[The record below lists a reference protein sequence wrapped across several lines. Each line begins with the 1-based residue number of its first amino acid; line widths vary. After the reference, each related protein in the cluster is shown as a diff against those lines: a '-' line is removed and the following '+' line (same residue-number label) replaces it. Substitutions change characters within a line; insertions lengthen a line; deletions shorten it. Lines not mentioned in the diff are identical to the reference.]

1 MVCMRAFKSIVA
13 RLRQSLIGVLVLCG
27 LWQTVA
33 AQPITI
39 AVSRSSLSLPLYVA
53 EAQRYFAAEGLAV
66 TLQECIG
73 GPRCF
78 QSLLQGQVP
87 LATVAELSVMFAS
100 FDRSDHVILGTF
112 ATANN
117 DLKLLTRRSSG
128 LQTAA
133 QLAGKRIG
141 TVKGSGAH
149 YFLDSALLLH
159 GVDPKRIELVL
170 LPPEQVGP
178 ALIEGRIDA
187 AAIWEPFGQ
196 QTLRKLGADGL
207 QLPTPRIYTL
217 TFNLVASRSFAL
229 ERSADLPKLLRA
241 LGRAQTFIE
250 EKPTL
255 AQSLLRA
262 RLQEDQAYIEATWKD
277 FDYRLSLEQSLMS
290 TLEGQARW
298 AVREGHVPAGSRVPN
313 FMRFVELGPLRAVAP
328 TAVTLH
334 K

>member
-1 MVCMRAFKSIVA
+1 MVCLRAFKSTA
-13 RLRQSLIGVLVLCG
+13 AGLRCSLIGALALFGPLHSVM
-27 LWQTVA
+27 
-33 AQPITI
+33 AQPIAI

-53 EAQRYFAAEGLAV
+53 DAQRHFAAEGLAV

-100 FDRSDHVILGTF
+100 FERSDHVILGTF

-117 DLKLLTRRSSG
+117 DVKLLTRRSSG
-128 LQTAA
+128 LQSAS

-149 YFLDSALLLH
+149 YFLDSALLFH

-178 ALIEGRIDA
+178 ALLEGRIDA

-196 QTLRKLGADGL
+196 QILRKLGADGL

-241 LGRAQTFIE
+241 LARAQTFIDE
-250 EKPTL
+250 QP
-255 AQSLLRA
+255 AQAQALLRT
-262 RLQEDQAYIEATWKD
+262 RLQEDQAYIDATWKD
-277 FDYRLSLEQSLMS
+277 FDYRLSLEQSLLS

-298 AVREGHVPAGSRVPN
+298 AMREGHVPAASRVAN
-313 FMRFVELGPLRAVAP
+313 FMRVIEIAPLQAVAP
-328 TAVTLH
+328 AAVTLH

>member
-1 MVCMRAFKSIVA
+1 MVCMRAFKSVVA
-13 RLRQSLIGVLVLCG
+13 RSRCWIIGGLALCG

-53 EAQRYFAAEGLAV
+53 ESKRYFAAEGLVV

-117 DLKLLTRRSSG
+117 DLKLLTRKSAG
-128 LQTAA
+128 LQSAS

-149 YFLDSALLLH
+149 YFLDSALLFH
-159 GVDPKRIELVL
+159 GVDPKRVELVL

-196 QTLRKLGADGL
+196 QILRKLGGDGL

-217 TFNLVASRSFAL
+217 TFNLVAARQFAL
-229 ERSADLPKLLRA
+229 ERAADLPKLLRA
-241 LGRAQTFIE
+241 LARAQTFIDE
-250 EKPTL
+250 QP
-255 AQSLLRA
+255 AQAQALLRT

-277 FDYRLSLEQSLMS
+277 FDYRLSLEQSLLS

-313 FMRFVELGPLRAVAP
+313 FMRFVELGPLQAVAP
-328 TAVTLH
+328 AAVTLH

>member
-1 MVCMRAFKSIVA
+1 MVCMRTFKAILA
-13 RLRQSLIGVLVLCG
+13 RLRCTLIVGLALSG
-27 LWQTVA
+27 LWQPVV
-33 AQPITI
+33 AQPMTI

-53 EAQRYFAAEGLAV
+53 DAQRYFAAEGLAV

-87 LATVAELSVMFAS
+87 LATVADLTLVFAS
-100 FDRSDHVILGTF
+100 FERSDHVILGTF
-112 ATANN
+112 TTASN
-117 DLKLLTRRSSG
+117 DLKLLTRRSTG
-128 LQTAA
+128 LQSAA
-133 QLAGKRIG
+133 QLVGRRIG

-149 YFLDSALLLH
+149 YFLDSALLFH

-196 QTLRKLGADGL
+196 QILRKLGAEGV

-217 TFNLVASRSFAL
+217 TFNLVADRKFAA
-229 ERSADLPKLLRA
+229 ERSADLPKLMRA
-241 LGRAQTFIE
+241 LARAQTFIDE
-250 EKPTL
+250 QP
-255 AQSLLRA
+255 AQAQALLRT

-298 AVREGHVPAGSRVPN
+298 AVREGHVPASSRVPN
-313 FMRFVELGPLRAVAP
+313 FMRFVELGPLRSVAP

-334 K
+334 P